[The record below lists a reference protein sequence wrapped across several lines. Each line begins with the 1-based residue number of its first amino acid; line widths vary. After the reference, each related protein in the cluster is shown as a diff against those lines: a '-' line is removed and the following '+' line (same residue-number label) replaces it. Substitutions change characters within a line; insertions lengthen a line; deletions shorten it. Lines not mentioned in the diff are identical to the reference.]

1 MAISCVRHRHVP
13 LGWAVF
19 FLLTCTEIASR
30 FIGMEKATPIC
41 ARSNITHVPAHG
53 LCLLSL
59 LIVVAAPANSVIKTA
74 ACAVPSPFRPPFVDL
89 RKYVDIDGGS
99 GVARSELPTFAILL
113 ARGLSSPSIHP

>member
-1 MAISCVRHRHVP
+1 
-13 LGWAVF
+13 
-19 FLLTCTEIASR
+19 
-30 FIGMEKATPIC
+30 MEKPHRFALDQILRLFLPI
-41 ARSNITHVPAHG
+41 
-53 LCLLSL
+53 LCLFSL